1 MPADARTF
9 SEESAD
15 LERLAELARGQ
26 GDRPAA
32 AAADVRR
39 ARVLV
44 RLSKLSEARSLAE
57 AGLALARELGDRRL
71 EGLSLA
77 DLGFIAGMSR
87 GFAEAAQ
94 FYTQGQEAAH
104 AAGDGPCEARC
115 MGQLAVSIAWGGLP
129 GDPLATVQRA
139 LALAQ
144 QAGDREIEGE
154 VLNVCSLISNN
165 WAETRS
171 LTERAL
177 AAARASGSRGLEA
190 LVVGNLG
197 ATYVM
202 LGLYARAADYLAQSA
217 EMARRTGSQR
227 QVGYA
232 LDNLVDIRLQTGDLE
247 GAAVAYAEMA
257 TVVRDSGDRRLQA
270 IVLVHG
276 AQLALARGE
285 LDEAARSLAAAA
297 AMEVVGPAGASWAL
311 AWLGAEGL
319 AAGDL
324 PAALAATAEAAA
336 LLETHGGSSTDYPTE
351 HIWWWRY
358 RALRAAAA
366 VGTPVSAVPTLPE
379 WAALDRARA
388 AMLEVIAGLNDDG
401 LRRNYLNKIP
411 LNRQIVEGWLAAA
424 REFGLPFEP
433 LTTVLSGLGGG
444 EEQFRRLLDIGV
456 RLNEGREGAEL
467 PWQIMIEVV
476 ELTGAERAALVLMD
490 AEGGRRVAAQISPV
504 RMWELGPDGFLPP
517 ASTEIAL
524 EEIAPLL
531 DECERQGSPLL
542 RYMPEGAAPFE
553 QCSILVV
560 PLVAV
565 GKLVGLVYTELGGHF
580 GRFNERDRDLLSVL
594 ANQAAVAV
602 ENANWAGT
610 LEQRVRE
617 RTAELTII
625 NSIGEAMARQLDVD
639 TITKIVGDK
648 VREIFQ
654 AEMGDILLYDAGTG
668 MIQEAYAYD
677 RGDATFFAPFP
688 LGQGLT
694 SVVIRSRRPLV
705 LGTHEEQ
712 VERGAIFPLEP
723 GPGEEFT
730 QSHLGV
736 PIIVGERVIGVVSV
750 QSYRRNAY
758 DEAAVRLLST
768 LAANMGVAIENARL
782 FQETRRLLAETEQRG
797 GRAVGDQQRA
807 AGPGGEARDAGN
819 HRPGGRQVVRGA
831 EQRLAGH
838 PPV

>member
-1 MPADARTF
+1 
-9 SEESAD
+9 
-15 LERLAELARGQ
+15 
-26 GDRPAA
+26 
-32 AAADVRR
+32 
-39 ARVLV
+39 
-44 RLSKLSEARSLAE
+44 
-57 AGLALARELGDRRL
+57 
-71 EGLSLA
+71 
-77 DLGFIAGMSR
+77 
-87 GFAEAAQ
+87 
-94 FYTQGQEAAH
+94 
-104 AAGDGPCEARC
+104 
-115 MGQLAVSIAWGGLP
+115 
-129 GDPLATVQRA
+129 
-139 LALAQ
+139 
-144 QAGDREIEGE
+144 
-154 VLNVCSLISNN
+154 
-165 WAETRS
+165 
-171 LTERAL
+171 
-177 AAARASGSRGLEA
+177 
-190 LVVGNLG
+190 
-197 ATYVM
+197 
-202 LGLYARAADYLAQSA
+202 
-217 EMARRTGSQR
+217 
-227 QVGYA
+227 
-232 LDNLVDIRLQTGDLE
+232 
-247 GAAVAYAEMA
+247 
-257 TVVRDSGDRRLQA
+257 
-270 IVLVHG
+270 
-276 AQLALARGE
+276 
-285 LDEAARSLAAAA
+285 
-297 AMEVVGPAGASWAL
+297 
-311 AWLGAEGL
+311 
-319 AAGDL
+319 
-324 PAALAATAEAAA
+324 
-336 LLETHGGSSTDYPTE
+336 
-351 HIWWWRY
+351 
-358 RALRAAAA
+358 
-366 VGTPVSAVPTLPE
+366 
-379 WAALDRARA
+379 
-388 AMLEVIAGLNDDG
+388 MLEVIAGLNDDG

-580 GRFNERDRDLLSVL
+580 GRFNERDPANLLSVL

-668 MIQEAYAYD
+668 MIQEAYAY
-677 RGDATFFAPFP
+677 
-688 LGQGLT
+688 
-694 SVVIRSRRPLV
+694 RSRRCDLLCAVSARPGPDVGRYPVAAGRCV

-712 VERGAIFPLEP
+712 VERGAIF
-723 GPGEEFT
+723 
-730 QSHLGV
+730 S
-736 PIIVGERVIGVVSV
+736 S
-750 QSYRRNAY
+750 
-758 DEAAVRLLST
+758 
-768 LAANMGVAIENARL
+768 
-782 FQETRRLLAETEQRG
+782 
-797 GRAVGDQQRA
+797 
-807 AGPGGEARDAGN
+807 
-819 HRPGGRQVVRGA
+819 
-831 EQRLAGH
+831 
-838 PPV
+838 